1 MTPGD
6 LQSALTST
14 PIYAMFS
21 FGSKRHSSV
30 ATHHATYQS
39 HPPPGQRHQSVK
51 YPPGYHQQQ
60 QQQQQHYGPPQGAD
74 PQLWQWFVNV
84 DRDRSGSITVD
95 ELQSALVNG
104 EQYRLFHHML
114 LIFAPPRRLDS

>member
-1 MTPGD
+1 
-6 LQSALTST
+6 
-14 PIYAMFS
+14 MFS

-30 ATHHATYQS
+30 APHHPTYSS
-39 HPPPGQRHQSVK
+39 HAPPGQRHQSVK
-51 YPPGYHQQQ
+51 YPPGY

-104 EQYRLFHHML
+104 ERYRSFHLRL
-114 LIFAPPRRLDS
+114 LIFAPVRRLDS